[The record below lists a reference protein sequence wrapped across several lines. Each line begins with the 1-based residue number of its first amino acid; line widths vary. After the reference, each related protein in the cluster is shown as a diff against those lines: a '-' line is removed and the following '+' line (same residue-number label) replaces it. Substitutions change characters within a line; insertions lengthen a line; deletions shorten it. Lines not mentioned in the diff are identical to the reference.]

1 MGPGPAARPGPRR
14 DLSIHLPQETQTV
27 TTLRMACG
35 LLLGLLLLLPPASR
49 AQQDE
54 LRFDVWEFQVSGNT
68 VLDARE
74 IEKTVY
80 PFLGPQRT
88 VSDVE
93 QARQALEALY
103 RDAGYGTVVINIP
116 EQDVEEGMVR
126 LDVLEGAVDRLVVT
140 GAEWFSPARI
150 RQAVPSLAE
159 GSVPLLPE
167 VQQEL
172 AALNAASADRSVA
185 PVLRPG
191 RFPGTVE
198 VELNVDDQ
206 LPLHGFVEL
215 NDRYTRDTTRTRL
228 SAGLSYD
235 NLWQR
240 QHSASIGY
248 QTAPEETEEVK
259 VLYGT
264 YTARLPGGRWLV
276 SGYAVTSDS
285 AVSTVGTLGVIGKGQ
300 IYGARFIRP
309 LPMLGSAFQRATLGI
324 DYKDFDEN
332 IALEGNQP
340 TIETPIAYGVLSAGW
355 TITFPGEG
363 RVTEF
368 SVNGVYG
375 PRFLGNDTTEF
386 ANKHF
391 GARASFAHAGLTLSH
406 EQDSWQAT
414 RLRMLLG
421 AQLADSPMISNE
433 QFAVGGVASV
443 RGYLESQQF
452 VDDGYWAQLE
462 WLSPDWLAGLP
473 LFDTG
478 QLYAFMDAG
487 GGRIREPL
495 PEQDDNFFLW
505 STGLGLR
512 TELLLGFSAALEY
525 AWPLRDSADLSV
537 EAGDPRFHFNL
548 RWAF

>member
-1 MGPGPAARPGPRR
+1 
-14 DLSIHLPQETQTV
+14 V
-27 TTLRMACG
+27 TITRTASG
-35 LLLGLLLLLPPASR
+35 LLLCWLLLLTSLAAL
-49 AQQDE
+49 AQQQE
-54 LRFDVWEFQVSGNT
+54 PRFDVWEFQVSGNT

-74 IEKTVY
+74 IERTVY
-80 PFLGPQRT
+80 RFLGPQRT
-88 VSDVE
+88 VRDVE
-93 QARQALEALY
+93 QARQALETLY
-103 RDAGYGTVVINIP
+103 RDAGYGTVVVNIP

-140 GAEWFSPARI
+140 GAQWFSPERI

-159 GSVPLLPE
+159 GNVPLLPE

-172 AALNAASADRSVA
+172 AALNAASADRAVA

-206 LPLHGFVEL
+206 LPLHGFIEF
-215 NDRYTRDTTRTRL
+215 NDRYTRDTSRTRI
-228 SAGLSYD
+228 SAGLNYD

-248 QTAPEETEEVK
+248 QTAPQERDEVE

-264 YTARLPGGRWLV
+264 YTARLPGGQWLV

-285 AVSTVGTLGVIGKGQ
+285 TVSTVGTLGVIGAGD
-300 IYGARFIRP
+300 IYGLRFIRP
-309 LPMLGSAFQRATLGI
+309 LPMLGSGFQRATLGI

-332 IALEGNQP
+332 IELEGNQP

-363 RVTEF
+363 RITEF
-368 SVNGVYG
+368 GLNGVYG
-375 PRFLGNDTTEF
+375 PRFLGNDTEEF
-386 ANKHF
+386 ASKRF
-391 GARASFAHAGLTLSH
+391 GARPSFAHLGLVFSH

-414 RLRMLLG
+414 RLRFLLG
-421 AQLADSPMISNE
+421 AQIADAPLISNE
-433 QFAVGGVASV
+433 QFSVGGVATV

-462 WLSPDWLAGLP
+462 WLSPDWLAGLA
-473 LFDTG
+473 LFETG
-478 QLYAFMDAG
+478 RFYTFMDAG

-505 STGLGLR
+505 SLGAGFRADLLWGL
-512 TELLLGFSAALEY
+512 SAALEY
-525 AWPLRDSADLSV
+525 AWPLRDSADLST
-537 EAGDPRFHFNL
+537 EADDPRFHFSL
-548 RWAF
+548 RWGF

>member
-1 MGPGPAARPGPRR
+1 M
-14 DLSIHLPQETQTV
+14 V
-27 TTLRMACG
+27 TTLRIACG
-35 LLLGLLLLLPPASR
+35 LLLCWLLLLPPASR

-80 PFLGPQRT
+80 PFLGPQRA
-88 VSDVE
+88 VADVE
-93 QARQALEALY
+93 QARQALEQLY
-103 RDAGYGTVVINIP
+103 RDAGYGTVVVNIP

-126 LDVLEGAVDRLVVT
+126 LEVLEGAVDRLVVT
-140 GAEWFSPARI
+140 GAEWFSPERI

-206 LPLHGFVEL
+206 LPLHGFIEL
-215 NDRYTRDTTRTRL
+215 NDRYTRDTSRTRL

-248 QTAPEETEEVK
+248 QTAPQETDEVK

-264 YTARLPGGRWLV
+264 YTARLPGGRWLA

-309 LPMLGSAFQRATLGI
+309 LPMLGSGFQRATLGI
-324 DYKDFDEN
+324 DYKDFDES
-332 IALEGNQP
+332 ILLTGNQP
-340 TIETPIAYGVLSAGW
+340 VFETPVSYGVLSAAW
-355 TITFPGEG
+355 TITFPADG
-363 RVTEF
+363 RLTEF

-375 PRFLGNDTTEF
+375 PRFLGNDTDEF
-386 ANKHF
+386 AVKRV
-391 GARASFAHAGLTLSH
+391 GARPSFAHLGLSLSH
-406 EQDSWQAT
+406 EQDGWQST
-414 RLRMLLG
+414 RVRMLLG
-421 AQLADSPMISNE
+421 AQIADSPLISNE
-433 QFAVGGVASV
+433 QFAVGGVATV

-462 WLSPDWLAGLP
+462 WLSPDWLAPLP
-473 LFDTG
+473 FADSG
-478 QLYAFMDAG
+478 RLYLFMDAG
-487 GGRIREPL
+487 GGRIREPQ
-495 PEQDDNFFLW
+495 PEQDDRFFLW
-505 STGLGLR
+505 STGLGIR
-512 TELLLGFSAALEY
+512 TELLRGFSAALEY
-525 AWPLRDSADLSV
+525 AWPLRDSADLST
-537 EAGDPRFHFNL
+537 EADDARFHFNL